1 MVTTKKKT
9 IINIRGGLNLN
20 KDLCKHYILNDL
32 QKDIFKKFI
41 SKSLVNL
48 IFPSNSKH
56 I

>member
-32 QKDIFKKFI
+32 QKDIFKISLDFKFFLGFV
-41 SKSLVNL
+41 SLWMK
-48 IFPSNSKH
+48 I
-56 I
+56 